1 MAIIIELFDG
11 SFDLLFL
18 SLYITLLAG
27 IAFESMWTHMVSGSS
42 LWLQSRHVF
51 LQKDTKAFSLQET
64 SVSITHGL
72 IHWIQ
77 RTVARKDDDGDDD
90 HHLFVR
96 A

>member
-1 MAIIIELFDG
+1 MAMIIELFDG

-27 IAFESMWTHMVSGSS
+27 IAFEAMWTHMVSGNF
-42 LWLQSRHVF
+42 LWLHSRDVLF
-51 LQKDTKAFSLQET
+51 QEDSKACSLQET
-64 SVSITHGL
+64 SVFITDDL
-72 IHWIQ
+72 VHWIQ

-90 HHLFVR
+90 HFLFVR